1 MNKLAIWYQLLF
13 IDKSKDFV
21 RCTNTTWRQKRFLHS
36 LILKDDRSVCMYRLF
51 RYRDYQKHNYIEL
64 DYRTSVNK

>member
-1 MNKLAIWYQLLF
+1 MNELAIWHQLLF

-36 LILKDDRSVCMYRLF
+36 LILKDDRRVCMYRLF
-51 RYRDYQKHNYIEL
+51 SYRDY
-64 DYRTSVNK
+64 